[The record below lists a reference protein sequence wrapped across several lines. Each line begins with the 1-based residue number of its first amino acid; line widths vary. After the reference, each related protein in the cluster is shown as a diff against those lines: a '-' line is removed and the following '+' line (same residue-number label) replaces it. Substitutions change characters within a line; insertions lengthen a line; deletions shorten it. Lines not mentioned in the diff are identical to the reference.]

1 MLRLHLGIF
10 LSLGWV
16 SSSLAQDVRLGWG
29 ASPDSDVAGYKVYYG
44 LASRTYTTS
53 INTGKT
59 TSYTLSGLATGTYY
73 FAVTAYDLSGNESAF
88 SNEVSKSVSSSTPPP
103 STPPISG
110 GVLLVDFGKTSSGD
124 TFGLAG
130 WNTVIRDVYTEN
142 RDLGPGGVTIVV
154 GDNRTYT
161 FHGVKGAA
169 RTFASSEK
177 IVVSWYN
184 NSPSPITFNPAVSF
198 TDSNRRYSDPAGV
211 WFEMG
216 AITVPALGSA
226 QSVFD
231 VGNAAGSYTLV
242 NVNANHQNN
251 QVLVCDKIEL
261 VSGQASGS
269 LLPAPT
275 NVRIK

>member
-1 MLRLHLGIF
+1 
-10 LSLGWV
+10 
-16 SSSLAQDVRLGWG
+16 
-29 ASPDSDVAGYKVYYG
+29 
-44 LASRTYTTS
+44 
-53 INTGKT
+53 
-59 TSYTLSGLATGTYY
+59 
-73 FAVTAYDLSGNESAF
+73 VTAYDLSGNESAF

-130 WNTVIRDVYTEN
+130 WNTVIRDIYTEN

-154 GDNRTYT
+154 GDNQTYT